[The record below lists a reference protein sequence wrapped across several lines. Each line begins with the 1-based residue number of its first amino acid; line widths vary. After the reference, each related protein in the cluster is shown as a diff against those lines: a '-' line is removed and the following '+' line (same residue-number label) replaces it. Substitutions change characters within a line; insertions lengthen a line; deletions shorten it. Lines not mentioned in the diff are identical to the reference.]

1 MNKKNKTIEF
11 SELNCGEIF
20 KLDEIIYMKKQQGV
34 CSNGNRLNA
43 ANLISGKDREIG
55 LATLVISLSKS

>member
-11 SELNCGEIF
+11 SKLNCGEVF
-20 KLDEIIYMKKQQGV
+20 KLDEIIYMNKQQVV
-34 CSNGNRLNA
+34 CSNGNRLNT

-55 LATLVISLSKS
+55 IATLVIPLSKS